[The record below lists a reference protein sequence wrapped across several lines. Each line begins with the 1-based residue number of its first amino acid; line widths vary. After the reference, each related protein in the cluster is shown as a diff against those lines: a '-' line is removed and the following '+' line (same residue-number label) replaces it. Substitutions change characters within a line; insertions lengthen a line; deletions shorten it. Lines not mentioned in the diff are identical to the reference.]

1 MVAEQASVVG
11 RRSSAAKD
19 RKTKGD
25 ERSMLRITLI
35 RSLIGRPGAQRRT
48 VRALGLTRMHQSVEQ
63 NDTPQIRG
71 MVNKVRHLLKVKE
84 A

>member
-1 MVAEQASVVG
+1 M
-11 RRSSAAKD
+11 
-19 RKTKGD
+19 
-25 ERSMLRITLI
+25 
-35 RSLIGRPGAQRRT
+35 RSLIGRPGAQRKT

>member
-1 MVAEQASVVG
+1 MAEQTSVVG
-11 RRSSAAKD
+11 RRSSETKD

-35 RSLIGRPGAQRRT
+35 RSLIGRPEAQRKT

-71 MVNKVRHLLKVKE
+71 MVNQVRHLLKVEE